1 MANYDAKNIRNVVIL
16 GHQSTGK
23 TTLAESL
30 AFIAGLIPQK
40 GEVEKKNT
48 ISDYTPEEQK
58 RGGSIQTAIIPLNY

>member
-40 GEVEKKNT
+40 GKL
-48 ISDYTPEEQK
+48 K
-58 RGGSIQTAIIPLNY
+58 RKTQ